1 MAQSHPEMRE
11 WRKNAERQGWRIE
24 LTKSGHW
31 KWHGP
36 QGQQVVTGNDRIMR
50 NGHQLDNTKALLK
63 RQRVPIEPPPRLS
76 IVGSA
81 AVAAPE
87 TQRSPE
93 PAPPEPASP
102 DPSQPKRRPSPR
114 LPRRAWTDDERRL
127 LAQGYGAQGQPNPEH
142 RQALAYRLGRTTQA
156 CKNEISRM
164 KLAGELERYRQGPVA
179 PELELGPLAMAL
191 QAAAEEADLP
201 QAVPLEPPPVEPRA
215 EPEPTL
221 AQAGAAIAALDEM
234 LMEFVDD
241 YGRFARA
248 HSETVAEFRGK
259 LVALERAQG
268 AMLERLAAIDAKL
281 ERIDPLGPFRAK
293 LQGR

>member
-1 MAQSHPEMRE
+1 MAQTHPEMRE

-36 QGQQVVTGNDRIMR
+36 QGQQVVTGNDRNMR

-87 TQRSPE
+87 PQRSPE
-93 PAPPEPASP
+93 PAPPEP
-102 DPSQPKRRPSPR
+102 RPPVKKIMGSR
-114 LPRRAWTDDERRL
+114 HWTDDERRIL
-127 LAQGYGAQGQPNPEH
+127 VQSYGQLGHPNPEH

-156 CKNEISRM
+156 CQNEISRM
-164 KLAGELERYRQGPVA
+164 KMAGELERYRHPPVA
-179 PELELGPLAMAL
+179 IVPEPRVEVPGSLELAL
-191 QAAAEEADLP
+191 QAAAQEAEL
-201 QAVPLEPPPVEPRA
+201 ARAAPLEPPPVEPRA

-241 YGRFARA
+241 YGRFAKA

-259 LVALERAQG
+259 LVQLERAQA
-268 AMLERLAAIDAKL
+268 AMEERLAAIDAKL